1 MLLLIKSLTITKRRL
16 IMRCLAKN
24 ELITS
29 LGIYSSSC
37 NLKHVSQPYSCS
49 VWDELHWSNGLG
61 ANNAQLFK
69 LRICII
75 FGTLTLMYIVDVIN
89 KILTRYLNFSGNR
102 LSMALK
108 IQSNVRQKVKN
119 CSTQSIDLKAL
130 RSDFRIG
137 GEKIVTFTGQ

>member
-1 MLLLIKSLTITKRRL
+1 MSGECARL
-16 IMRCLAKN
+16 VIMEKHFTRNSRKLNVNVIIYKKFNYNETTSYNAMPGQN

-102 LSMALK
+102 LSMALN
-108 IQSNVRQKVKN
+108 I
-119 CSTQSIDLKAL
+119 
-130 RSDFRIG
+130 
-137 GEKIVTFTGQ
+137 

>member
-49 VWDELHWSNGLG
+49 VRDELHWSNGLG

>member
-1 MLLLIKSLTITKRRL
+1 MLLFIKSLTITKRRL

-24 ELITS
+24 EQITS
-29 LGIYSSSC
+29 LGIYSSSY

-49 VWDELHWSNGLG
+49 VRDELHWSNGLG

>member
-1 MLLLIKSLTITKRRL
+1 MLLFIKSLTITKRRL

-102 LSMALK
+102 LSMALN

-119 CSTQSIDLKAL
+119 CSTQLIDLKAL
-130 RSDFRIG
+130 CADFRIG
-137 GEKIVTFTGQ
+137 GEKTS